1 MAKKNAINL
10 YLIGMIVIIV
20 GAFFPLTSS
29 STFGF
34 NGSNVIDAITDGSG
48 DLKIAAILALVGA
61 VCGIIFSFVS
71 VKGVPLKLIS
81 LIVSVAGG
89 IYMVLS
95 YLNLNPVAKN
105 VSNFLNKAM
114 GTKPAIGLFLIII
127 GWVIAIVG
135 YVKNKE

>member
-114 GTKPAIGLFLIII
+114 GIKPAIGLFLIII
-127 GWVIAIVG
+127 GWVVAIVG